1 MEFCLIKLGMRLRRL
16 LMVKLVSSSVDCCVQ
31 FMEELWHLLGKRLLM
46 LQKRI
51 LMISMLR
58 S

>member
-1 MEFCLIKLGMRLRRL
+1 
-16 LMVKLVSSSVDCCVQ
+16 
-31 FMEELWHLLGKRLLM
+31 MEELWHLLGKRLLM
-46 LQKRI
+46 LQKMI